1 MKAVCK
7 KLLSLMLVAILLVSA
22 VPFQASAA
30 EATEEVVMD
39 PVEVDQID
47 PLAAVEQETPKVQVQ
62 FQLSDSHY
70 QIGKVVN
77 TEVGKKV
84 AKDKFPSGSSALK
97 AFAKATGSSEG
108 YEFVGWYLDD
118 GTFSVPFDS
127 SMYITNEMEGE
138 GLEDIGEDYLVL
150 NVYAQIRAKKDT
162 IKLDPKSGTV
172 SKKTHSVKIGLPYG
186 EYETLPTAKRDH
198 YQFLGWALA
207 DGTFVTDETEV
218 KSLDTLYA
226 QWEANKYTVSY
237 EAYFDAAG
245 DESGWVAMEEFGPFE
260 VDANSVLK
268 QSYSNL
274 PTEAQA
280 KRLFLSDEMEADGWY
295 IDGWMIKATGA
306 TLKEGSTKITS
317 DVTIRPIYKKS
328 ITLFAND
335 KGNTSKKFTVI
346 LGQPVGILKALPN
359 PGLRDG
365 ETFLAWYDQNG
376 DLVSNV
382 SNLANAAKHP
392 DYYPCMGNLS
402 AEYVPSTVFYLYI
415 YTNNDTEEF
424 VKRVVYYGAP
434 AEGEFNMNDIDLYEI
449 FPNYTKYDDKGDER
463 YGWFDEVQ
471 WDKFCLNKP
480 ANEVEKILLGSEEGY
495 EDDIYQFYIM
505 LVDNGNN
512 NNSNNSGNGYNDNS
526 STRDPSN
533 PSTGDE
539 IYVAV
544 TVMALSAAALVL
556 FFLNKKRIA
565 K

>member
-7 KLLSLMLVAILLVSA
+7 KLFSLMLVAILLVSA

-30 EATEEVVMD
+30 EANEDVVVD
-39 PVEVDQID
+39 PVEVDMID

-62 FQLSDSHY
+62 FQLGTEPHY

-84 AKDKFPSGSSALK
+84 AKDKFPSSSSALK
-97 AFAKATGSSEG
+97 AFAKSIASGSSEG
-108 YEFVGWYLDD
+108 YEFVGWYLD
-118 GTFSVPFDS
+118 TEYTIPFDS
-127 SMYITNEMEGE
+127 SVYINNEMD
-138 GLEDIGEDYLVL
+138 LEDIGEDYLVL
-150 NVYAQIRAKKDT
+150 NVYAQIRAKKST
-162 IKLDPKSGTV
+162 ITLDPKKGTV
-172 SKKTHSVKIGLPYG
+172 SKKTHAVCIGLPYG
-186 EYETLPTAKRDH
+186 EYETLPTPKREH
-198 YQFLGWALA
+198 YKFVDWTLS
-207 DGTFVTDETEV
+207 DGTVVTNETEV

-226 QWEANKYTVSY
+226 KWEANKYTVSY
-237 EAYFDAAG
+237 EGYFDAAG
-245 DESGWVAMEEFGPFE
+245 DESAWESMEDKFGPFE

-274 PTEAQA
+274 PTDAQA
-280 KRLFLSDEMEADGWY
+280 KALFLSDDMAADGWY
-295 IDGWMIKATGA
+295 IDGWMIKETGA
-306 TLKEGSTKITS
+306 TVKEGSTKITG

-328 ITLFAND
+328 IKLIAND
-335 KGNTSKKFTVI
+335 KGNTSKKFTVV
-346 LGQPVGILKALPN
+346 LGQPIGVLPN

-376 DLVSNV
+376 ELVSNV
-382 SNLANAAKHP
+382 SNLANVDKHP
-392 DYYPCMGNLS
+392 AYYPAMGDLS

-415 YTNNDTEEF
+415 YTNNDTKDF

-434 AEGEFNMNDIDLYEI
+434 AEGEFKMSDIDLYEI
-449 FPNYTKYDDKGDER
+449 FPNYTKYDDKGDDR
-463 YGWFDEVQ
+463 YGWFDEDQ
-471 WDKFCLNKP
+471 WENYCLNKP
-480 ANEVEKILLGSEEGY
+480 ANEVERVLLGEDGY
-495 EDDIYQFYIM
+495 NDDIHQFYIM

-512 NNSNNSGNGYNDNS
+512 SNSGSGNNNGSGYNDNTA
-526 STRDPSN
+526 TRDPSN
-533 PSTGDE
+533 PSTGDA

>member
-7 KLLSLMLVAILLVSA
+7 KLFSLMLVAILLVSA
-22 VPFQASAA
+22 VPFQVSAA
-30 EATEEVVMD
+30 EANEEIVVD
-39 PVEVDQID
+39 PTEVDQID

-62 FQLSDSHY
+62 FQLADSHY
-70 QIGKVVN
+70 QVGKFVN

-84 AKDKFPSGSSALK
+84 PKDKFPSGSSALK
-97 AFAKATGSSEG
+97 VFAKTIASGSSEG
-108 YEFVGWYLDD
+108 YEFVGWYLDE
-118 GTFSVPFDS
+118 GFTTPFDS
-127 SMYITNEMEGE
+127 TMYITNEMAFEA
-138 GLEDIGEDYLVL
+138 GEDCDIL

-162 IKLDPKSGTV
+162 IKLDPKGGTV
-172 SKKTHSVKIGLPYG
+172 SKKTHAVCIGLTYG
-186 EYETLPTAKRDH
+186 EYETLPTAKREH
-198 YQFLGWALA
+198 YKFLGWALK
-207 DGTFVTDETEV
+207 DGTMVADDSEV
-218 KSLDTLYA
+218 KGLDTLYA

-237 EAYFDAAG
+237 EAYFDAEG
-245 DESGWVAMEEFGPFE
+245 DESAWESMDEKFGPFE

-274 PTEAQA
+274 PTTAQA
-280 KRLFLSDEMEADGWY
+280 KSLFLSDEMAADGWY
-295 IDGWMIKATGA
+295 IDGWMIKETGA
-306 TLKEGSTKITS
+306 TLKEGSTKITG

-328 ITLFAND
+328 IKLIAND
-335 KGNTSKKFTVI
+335 KGNTSKNFTVV
-346 LGQPVGILKALPN
+346 LGQPVGVLPN

-382 SNLANAAKHP
+382 SNLANTAKHP
-392 DYYPCMGNLS
+392 DYYPCMGNLN

-415 YTNNDTEEF
+415 YTNNDTKDF

-434 AEGEFNMNDIDLYEI
+434 AEGEFKMSDIDLYEI

-495 EDDIYQFYIM
+495 EDDIHQFYIM

-512 NNSNNSGNGYNDNS
+512 SSNGSNSGSGYNDNS

-544 TVMALSAAALVL
+544 TIMALSAAALVL

>member
-274 PTEAQA
+274 PTDAQA
-280 KRLFLSDEMEADGWY
+280 
-295 IDGWMIKATGA
+295 
-306 TLKEGSTKITS
+306 
-317 DVTIRPIYKKS
+317 
-328 ITLFAND
+328 
-335 KGNTSKKFTVI
+335 
-346 LGQPVGILKALPN
+346 
-359 PGLRDG
+359 
-365 ETFLAWYDQNG
+365 
-376 DLVSNV
+376 
-382 SNLANAAKHP
+382 
-392 DYYPCMGNLS
+392 
-402 AEYVPSTVFYLYI
+402 
-415 YTNNDTEEF
+415 
-424 VKRVVYYGAP
+424 
-434 AEGEFNMNDIDLYEI
+434 
-449 FPNYTKYDDKGDER
+449 
-463 YGWFDEVQ
+463 
-471 WDKFCLNKP
+471 
-480 ANEVEKILLGSEEGY
+480 
-495 EDDIYQFYIM
+495 
-505 LVDNGNN
+505 
-512 NNSNNSGNGYNDNS
+512 
-526 STRDPSN
+526 
-533 PSTGDE
+533 
-539 IYVAV
+539 
-544 TVMALSAAALVL
+544 
-556 FFLNKKRIA
+556 
-565 K
+565 